1 MRKKISNQQAKIVK
15 LKNDIEM
22 QGLAGSVNERNVIM
36 LRQKREEIENEI
48 ESGRRF
54 AATQYVRDYLERTY
68 IHKVSYE
75 DVKYEYEM
83 KSKLK
88 EYLKT

>member
-1 MRKKISNQQAKIVK
+1 
-15 LKNDIEM
+15 
-22 QGLAGSVNERNVIM
+22 M

-75 DVKYEYEM
+75 DVKYEFEM
-83 KSKLK
+83 KTKLK
-88 EYLKT
+88 